1 MKPFSSLFA
10 KILLWFFLNLFLVGT
25 VLFVFFLFQPQ
36 VDLYS
41 IFGKQ
46 ATDRIRAAGR
56 LMSHDLAQT
65 RVEEWPDVLS
75 RHGEIYQVD
84 FVLFMDDGSRFLSR
98 EMEVPE
104 TISKQVSTLFRTRT
118 FQGGRNQGNPFG
130 SMQMRHKMMHRTYE
144 DVFPIQGRFQD
155 HPMMSDDGMVRKSR
169 LVMTTQ
175 DPTRHWAG
183 TRILLFAGPSA
194 PPITGILLAVSD
206 SITGNGFF
214 FDPLPWIAV
223 TVVVIILSVLVWIPL
238 VGNITRPLT
247 RMTRAAEEIAN
258 GRFDVA
264 IREKRNDEIG
274 RLGNAINHMTS
285 RLSSFVNGRKRFLG
299 DVAHELGSPIAR
311 IQFGL
316 GILEQH
322 SDADNRKRVADVMED
337 VSHMSGLVNELLSFS
352 RAEMKKSGLVLQTT
366 ALLPIVE
373 RAVRRETKPEDEM
386 IIQVDPSIRV
396 LADPEL
402 LTRAISN
409 IVRNAVKYAA
419 GSGPIT
425 IMAETGK
432 NQATIRIRDNGPG
445 VPEKYLDQL
454 FEPFFRP
461 ESARDRD
468 SGGVGLGLA
477 IVKTCIERCEGTVV
491 AGNLQPGGFEVT
503 IGLTI

>member
-10 KILLWFFLNLFLVGT
+10 KILVWFFLNLFLVGA

-41 IFGKQ
+41 VFGKQ
-46 ATDRIRAAGR
+46 VSDRIRAAGR

-65 RVEEWPDVLS
+65 KVSEWPAVLT

-84 FVLFMDDGSRFLSR
+84 FVLFMDDGSRFVSR
-98 EMEVPE
+98 EMEIPE
-104 TISKQVSTLFRTRT
+104 VLIKKVARALRSRA
-118 FQGGRNQGNPFG
+118 FQGGRNQGNRFG
-130 SMQMRHKMMHRTYE
+130 AMPMRHKMMHRAYE
-144 DVFPIQGRFQD
+144 EAFPVQERYKYY
-155 HPMMSDDGMVRKSR
+155 PMMHDERMGKNFR
-169 LVMTTQ
+169 LAMTTEN
-175 DPTRHWAG
+175 PTRHWAG
-183 TRILLFAGPSA
+183 TRIFLFTEPSV
-194 PPITGILLAVSD
+194 PPITGLLVAVSD

-223 TVVVIILSVLVWIPL
+223 AAVVILLSVVVWIPL
-238 VGNITRPLT
+238 VRNITRPLT

-258 GRFDVA
+258 GRFDVV
-264 IREKRNDEIG
+264 IEEKRSDEIG

-285 RLSSFVNGRKRFLG
+285 RLFGFVNGQKRFLG
-299 DVAHELGSPIAR
+299 DVAHELGSPISR

-322 SDADNRKRVADVMED
+322 ADEENRQRVADVMED
-337 VSHMSGLVNELLSFS
+337 VDHMARLVNELLSFS
-352 RAEMKKSGLVLQTT
+352 KAEIKKSKMVLQ
-366 ALLPIVE
+366 AIDLLPVVE
-373 RAVRRETKPEDEM
+373 RAVQRETKPEDE
-386 IIQVDPSIRV
+386 IIVQVDPSVRV

-432 NQATIRIRDNGPG
+432 DQATIRIRDNGPG
-445 VPEKYLDQL
+445 VPENHLDQL
-454 FEPFFRP
+454 FEPFFSPGTFPGQGFGRGR
-461 ESARDRD
+461 S
-468 SGGVGLGLA
+468 GVGN
-477 IVKTCIERCEGTVV
+477 RQ
-491 AGNLQPGGFEVT
+491 NLY
-503 IGLTI
+503 

>member
-46 ATDRIRAAGR
+46 VSDRIRAAGR

-65 RVEEWPDVLS
+65 EVGKWPAVLT

-98 EMEVPE
+98 EMEIPE
-104 TISKQVSTLFRTRT
+104 VLMKQVTQALQSRAFGR
-118 FQGGRNQGNPFG
+118 GRNQGNRFG
-130 SMQMRHKMMHRTYE
+130 SMPMRHKMMQPAYE
-144 DVFPIQGRFQD
+144 ECFPVQERFQY
-155 HPMMSDDGMVRKSR
+155 HPMMQEERMGRNVR
-169 LVMTTQ
+169 LAMTTNN
-175 DPTRHWAG
+175 PTRHWAG
-183 TRILLFAGPSA
+183 TPIFLFAGPSV
-194 PPITGILLAVSD
+194 PPITGMLVAVSD

-223 TVVVIILSVLVWIPL
+223 AAVVIILSVLVWIPL
-238 VGNITRPLT
+238 VRNITRPLT

-258 GRFDVA
+258 GRFDVT

-299 DVAHELGSPIAR
+299 DVAHELGSPISR

-322 SDADNRKRVADVMED
+322 ADEENRKRVADVMED
-337 VSHMSGLVNELLSFS
+337 VDHMSRLVNELLSFS
-352 RAEMKKSGLVLQTT
+352 RAEMKKSKAILQATD
-366 ALLPIVE
+366 LLPVVE
-373 RAVRRETKPEDEM
+373 RAVQRETKPEDE
-386 IIQVDPSIRV
+386 IVVQVDPSIRV
-396 LADPEL
+396 PADPEL

-409 IVRNAVKYAA
+409 IVRNAVKYA
-419 GSGPIT
+419 GSAGPIT

-432 NQATIRIRDNGPG
+432 DQTTIRIRDNGPG
-445 VPEKYLDQL
+445 VPEEYLDQL

-461 ESARDRD
+461 EPSRDRD

-477 IVKTCIERCEGTVV
+477 IVKTCIETCEGTV
-491 AGNLQPGGFEVT
+491 AAKNLQPRGFEVM
-503 IGLTI
+503 IRLRK